1 MKGTMYLI
9 PTSLGDDAP
18 VTILPEYNL
27 GVIKKLT
34 HFVVEDLR
42 SARRFLKKVLPEINI
57 DGLSFYILNEHSTES
72 EIAILPKIMLE
83 GNDLGLLSE
92 AGLPCVADPGAIL
105 VGHAHEAGIKVVPLS
120 GPSSIFLALMASG
133 FNGQNFSFLGYLP
146 IDKRERMMKI
156 RELETAAGQSGQ
168 TQIFIEAPYR
178 NRQMMDALLESLH
191 PSTNLCIAVDLTLP
205 GEYIRTLPVQIWKK
219 SGYPDINKKPAVF
232 LVGR

>member
-1 MKGTMYLI
+1 MKGQLYLI
-9 PTSLGDDAP
+9 PTSLGDEAP
-18 VTILPEYNL
+18 VTILPQYNL
-27 GVIKKLT
+27 GVIKKIT

-42 SARRFLKKVLPEINI
+42 SARRFLKKALPEINI
-57 DGLSFYILNEHSTES
+57 DALSFYVLNEHSTGS
-72 EIAILPKIMLE
+72 EIAALPKIMLD

-92 AGLPCVADPGAIL
+92 AGLPCVADPGAVL
-105 VGHAHEAGIKVVPLS
+105 VGLAHESGIKVIPLS

-133 FNGQNFSFLGYLP
+133 FNGQNFAFLGYLP
-146 IDKRERMMKI
+146 IDKRERILKI
-156 RELETAAGQSGQ
+156 RELETSAVHSGQ

-205 GEYIRTLPVQIWKK
+205 GEFIRTLPVQAWKK

-232 LVGR
+232 LIGR